1 MQEEKEKGFFFCFYK
16 KKDGRCKRKG
26 KGFPPPRCGSLAKE
40 KKKRQMNGVLLS
52 SPLSFFRLPQVAVR
66 FYICYTIFVI
76 EEE

>member
-40 KKKRQMNGVLLS
+40 KKKRQINGVLLS
-52 SPLSFFRLPQVAVR
+52 SPSPSSVSRKLQSAFI
-66 FYICYTIFVI
+66 YVI
-76 EEE
+76 LYL